1 MNTTTSQPRLVKVGD
16 AAQELGITRKRLI
29 RMIHAKQIKA
39 RKLPPAA
46 RNSPFWVPRSEIE
59 RVLREFAA

>member
-1 MNTTTSQPRLVKVGD
+1 MKVGD